1 MAKENKKL
9 KQKRKPISFTV
20 IDRVFERVH
29 IKKLLL
35 FVSLIGATLILIVSL
50 LGYAENKPF
59 LIFQNIFNIPK
70 VFALSTILLLTIN
83 FFISKIVSMVE
94 AERFVKLKKYSLVA
108 LMLMF
113 AFGISQAIGIF
124 QLLEQKIHFVSFY
137 SRVYIFT
144 IFGMHFLGMILG
156 TITLAHY
163 FLLSIKL
170 VKDPVK
176 RLVVT
181 TNPYQKVKTEMLS
194 IFWNYFTYSWVLLFL
209 YFYFTIS

>member
-1 MAKENKKL
+1 MAKENKKIRR
-9 KQKRKPISFTV
+9 KRKPISFTV
-20 IDRVFERVH
+20 IDEVFERVH

-35 FVSLIGATLILIVSL
+35 FVTLTGATFILIISL
-50 LGYAENKPF
+50 MGYADNKPF
-59 LIFQNIFNIPK
+59 LIFENIFNTPK
-70 VFALSTILLLTIN
+70 VFAVSTVLLLSIN
-83 FFISKIVSMVE
+83 FFISKMISAVE
-94 AERFVKLKKYSLVA
+94 MESFVKLKKYSLIGLV
-108 LMLMF
+108 LML
-113 AFGISQAIGIF
+113 AFGIAQAIGSW

-144 IFGMHFLGMILG
+144 IFGIHFLGLVFG
-156 TITLAHY
+156 TITLVHY

-176 RLVVT
+176 RLVMT
-181 TNPYQKVKTEMLS
+181 TNSYQKVKTEMLS

>member
-1 MAKENKKL
+1 MAKENKKI

-20 IDRVFERVH
+20 IDDVFERVH

-35 FVSLIGATLILIVSL
+35 FVILTGATLILIVSL

-59 LIFQNIFNIPK
+59 LIFENIFNIPK
-70 VFALSTILLLTIN
+70 VFAVSTILLLTIN
-83 FFISKIVSMVE
+83 FFISKMVSAVE
-94 AERFVKLKKYSLVA
+94 TESFVKLKKYSLIGLV
-108 LMLMF
+108 LMF
-113 AFGISQAIGIF
+113 AFGVAQAIGTW

-137 SRVYIFT
+137 SRVYILT
-144 IFGMHFLGMILG
+144 IFGIHSLGMVFGI
-156 TITLAHY
+156 ITLIHY

-176 RLVVT
+176 RLVMT
-181 TNPYQKVKTEMLS
+181 TNSYQKVKTEILS